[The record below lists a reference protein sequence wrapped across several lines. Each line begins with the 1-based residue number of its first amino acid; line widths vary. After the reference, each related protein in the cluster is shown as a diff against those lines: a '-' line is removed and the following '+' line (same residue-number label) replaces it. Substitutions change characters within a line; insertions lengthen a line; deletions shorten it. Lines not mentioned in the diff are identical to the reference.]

1 MTSLERRDAVAAG
14 VGEEGLSRP
23 FWGVVGRKASR
34 FPLNFASFVSGNRPP
49 HREGGERY
57 LLWFTGELENAGV
70 LRKRANVE
78 PLPASPS
85 DEGGQERLFL
95 SVWKTLGKEGLSLLS
110 GSFAFALVD
119 LEEGLVYLGG
129 DPFGLQTLY
138 YAPTPDGLF
147 FATEILHILEN
158 SDIKR
163 RANPDLLYVYLRWG
177 LIPAPG
183 ETFFRGIYRVPPGF
197 VYVARIDHPENGRL
211 ERFVSPSLEEPE
223 RLSFQEAKERVRELF
238 FRALAE
244 VGGKEERLGAFLSG
258 GIDSSAIV
266 LGLHHLFPRRDVYAV
281 SFVADDELVGE
292 ERFID
297 LAARAGNVRT
307 YKFRIHPDEL
317 VADVEDL
324 VRVQEEPF
332 GSTSVYAQFRGFRA
346 ARALGLP
353 VLFSGQGADEL
364 LGGYLYLRGLRL
376 ASLWRGGRRVEAL
389 DFLLRNYRALTG
401 GKNIF
406 VYVLP
411 QFLPFLI
418 KKSSRESLWLNTDWF
433 EERGASTV
441 ELSKKVVLRNYSK
454 DHVRNENHLNLFAKS
469 LPTLLRYESRN
480 AGYFGIKKRNP
491 FLNKEFA
498 DFIFRLPEEYLISRD
513 GTTKWVFR
521 EAMRG
526 IVPDEILD
534 RRDKIGFAT
543 PEHRW
548 LLDLAPWVSSLLEG
562 IDEERFPFFRR
573 KALLSEWERIRRE
586 KVLFDFRVWRW
597 INVILWARTFDVIFE

>member
-1 MTSLERRDAVAAG
+1 M
-14 VGEEGLSRP
+14 P
-23 FWGVVGRKASR
+23 FWGVVGRR
-34 FPLNFASFVSGNRPP
+34 VPGTPVNFSPPISGNRPP
-49 HREGGERY
+49 YCEDEGRY
-57 LLWFTGELENAGV
+57 LLWFFGELENAES
-70 LRKRANVE
+70 LRRKVKVE
-78 PLPASPS
+78 PFSASAF
-85 DEGGQERLFL
+85 GGREQERLFL
-95 SVWKTLGKEGLSLLS
+95 SVWKALGKEGLSLLS
-110 GSFAFALVD
+110 GKFAFALVD
-119 LEEGLVYLGG
+119 LEERVVHLGG
-129 DPFGLQTLY
+129 DPYGLQTLY
-138 YAPTPDGLF
+138 YAPAPDALF
-147 FATEILHILEN
+147 FATKILPILEI
-158 SDIKR
+158 SDLR
-163 RANPDLLYVYLRWG
+163 RRGNPNLLYIYLRWG
-177 LIPAPG
+177 LIPTPG

-197 VYVARIDHPENGRL
+197 VYVASVDNPENGRL

-223 RLSFQEAKERVRELF
+223 RVPFPAAKERVRELF

-244 VGGKEERLGAFLSG
+244 AGGREEQLGALLSG

-266 LGLHHLFPRRDVYAV
+266 MGLRHLFPRRDVYAV

-292 ERFID
+292 ERFVD
-297 LAARAGNVRT
+297 VAARAGEVHM

-346 ARALGLP
+346 ARTLGLP

-364 LGGYLYLRGLRL
+364 LGGYLYLRALRL
-376 ASLWRGGRRVEAL
+376 ASLWRKGKRVEAL
-389 DFLLRNYRALTG
+389 DFLLRNYRTLTG

-411 QFLPFLI
+411 QFFPFIIEKGLNG
-418 KKSSRESLWLNTDWF
+418 SSWLNSRWF
-433 EERGASTV
+433 EERGASPV
-441 ELSKKVVLRNYSK
+441 ELSQKVVLRNYK
-454 DHVRNENHLNLFAKS
+454 KEYVREENQHNLFVKS

-480 AGYFGIKKRNP
+480 SEYFGIKKRNP
-491 FLNKEFA
+491 FLNKEFVEY
-498 DFIFRLPEEYLISRD
+498 ILRLPEEYLIARD

-534 RRDKIGFAT
+534 RKDKIGFAT

-548 LLDLAPWVSSLLEG
+548 LLDLSPWVSFLLEG

-573 KALLSEWERIRRE
+573 EALLREWERVRRD

-597 INVILWARTFDVIFE
+597 VNVILWAKMFDVSFE